1 MCRTRFNAPVKIKI
15 VRVLVSLTAPVLFTA
30 CMAPVIIGGIAVPAY
45 VSTPAMETAQQASD
59 ASNQGALKSKAE
71 AGDRIAQYK
80 LGESFCC
87 HGGGPLDRISV
98 YDNEVATAW
107 YCKSAHQD
115 YGPAQ
120 LRLAKIYSGHPLH
133 GIRMVQRA
141 SALVGSSGSDM
152 AVALMWASVAAAQ
165 GDKGSIQLRD
175 DIKAQATPE
184 QRAKAEALFA
194 DWHSAPCRWSE
205 VFPVDRSGTSRP

>member
-1 MCRTRFNAPVKIKI
+1 MARTAFF
-15 VRVLVSLTAPVLFTA
+15 VLLSLGMLMLFAA

-45 VSTPAMETAQQASD
+45 VSTPAMETAQQMGD
-59 ASNQGALKSKAE
+59 ASNRSALKEKAE

-87 HGGGPLDRISV
+87 RGGGPLDRISV
-98 YDNEVATAW
+98 YDNDAATAW
-107 YCKSAHQD
+107 YCKSALQD
-115 YGPAQ
+115 HVPAQ
-120 LRLAKIYSGHPLH
+120 LRLAKIYSGHPLS

-141 SALVGSSGSDM
+141 SALAGNAESDL
-152 AVALMWASVAAAQ
+152 AVALLWASVAAAH
-165 GDKGSIQLRD
+165 GDAAAVQMRD

-194 DWHSAPCRWSE
+194 DWHAAPCRWSD
-205 VFPVDRSGTSRP
+205 VFPANRAATTRP